1 MATTGAQKTVL
12 NVKVDTEVRD
22 DARTVANAIGIP
34 LSTVVNAYLKD
45 FIRNRHITLSADPQ
59 YNPRIVKEL
68 HQLSAEMK
76 KGKNVSP
83 KFSSIDDA
91 AKWLNA

>member
-1 MATTGAQKTVL
+1 MSTATTRKTVL
-12 NVKVDTEVRD
+12 NVKVDTDVRD
-22 DARTVANAIGIP
+22 VAREVASAIGIP

-45 FIRNRHITLSADPQ
+45 FIRNRHVTLSADPQ

-83 KFSSIDDA
+83 AFSSIDDA